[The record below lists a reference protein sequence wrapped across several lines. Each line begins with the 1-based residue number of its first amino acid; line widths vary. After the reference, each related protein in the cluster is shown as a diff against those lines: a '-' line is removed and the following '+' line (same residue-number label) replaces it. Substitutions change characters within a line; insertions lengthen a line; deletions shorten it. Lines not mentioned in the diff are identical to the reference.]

1 MSRFANLNADQYSSR
16 SSSSSNG
23 RQNEQRNYRSREQN
37 LFRASHRPEKKPVI
51 RPPANTAAE
60 FPHLSTGV
68 FVEPVVKPVDL
79 SNYLEKI
86 TALQP
91 EPTTPISKNKF
102 ETLQPG
108 WAVLSGTSNY
118 IPDED
123 AEDQYQIITALTN
136 LHMSRTHDHV
146 RTYGH
151 TLGGI
156 TNYAYVLP
164 EMDIYEFENYV
175 APNYELFDD
184 DLDNDLDDII
194 TDNKAF

>member
-16 SSSSSNG
+16 SSSNG
-23 RQNEQRNYRSREQN
+23 RQNYSQNEQRNYGSTRQQKGIN

-68 FVEPVVKPVDL
+68 FVKPVDL
-79 SNYLEKI
+79 SGDIYLEKI
-86 TALQP
+86 TTLQP

-108 WAVLSGTSNY
+108 WVELSGTSNY
-118 IPDED
+118 NPDED
-123 AEDQYQIITALTN
+123 EDQYQIITALTN

-151 TLGGI
+151 TLGGT
-156 TNYAYVLP
+156 TNYAYILP
-164 EMDIYEFENYV
+164 EMDIYEFENYI

-184 DLDNDLDDII
+184 LDNDLDEI
-194 TDNKAF
+194 TVE